1 MNEKIS
7 CVYILSNKKDG
18 TLYIGV
24 TSNLQKRI
32 LEHKNNIVRG
42 FTQKYNL
49 HNLVYYEVCPSMES
63 AIFREKQLKKGSRKK
78 KIELIEKENAQ
89 WLDLYDEM
97 IKNG

>member
-1 MNEKIS
+1 
-7 CVYILSNKKDG
+7 
-18 TLYIGV
+18 
-24 TSNLQKRI
+24 
-32 LEHKNNIVRG
+32 
-42 FTQKYNL
+42 
-49 HNLVYYEVCPSMES
+49 MES